1 MSLFQLL
8 ALPIISFL
16 FLMSLLRL
24 RGRAR
29 GRLVAVA
36 ESSVWLAAGAA
47 IALPDGTMQIANV
60 LGIGRGA
67 DLVLYLLVISQF
79 IVWFHFYQ
87 RVQQLEATI
96 SETVRQLAIREAL
109 TVWRPPAPE
118 LAEDGTRQQVHHLR
132 GEG

>member
-1 MSLFQLL
+1 
-8 ALPIISFL
+8 
-16 FLMSLLRL
+16 
-24 RGRAR
+24 
-29 GRLVAVA
+29 
-36 ESSVWLAAGAA
+36 
-47 IALPDGTMQIANV
+47 MQMANV

-109 TVWRPPAPE
+109 AVWRPRTPE
-118 LAEDGTRQQVHHLR
+118 PEEEDGRQPVHQIR